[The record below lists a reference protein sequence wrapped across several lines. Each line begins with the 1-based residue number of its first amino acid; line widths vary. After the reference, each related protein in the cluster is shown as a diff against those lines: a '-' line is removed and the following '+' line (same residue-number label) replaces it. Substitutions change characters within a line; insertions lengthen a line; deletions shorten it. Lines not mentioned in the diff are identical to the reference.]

1 MPCFGTA
8 IENCLPSRRGSLSF
22 GLVPYGSPMLM
33 YDAVLKT
40 PRWARSEFTLLFILP
55 PRSGAGW
62 LLRLRNWSVRTG
74 EETTANTAPM
84 YELRAG
90 RGITRVKF
98 MYSTAV
104 ACEGETNLNWNLL
117 LFYLIKRHLS
127 RGRCGVCL
135 LYVDALS
142 CDLSLLLYVLER
154 ESLKRVRVRD
164 SSAL

>member
-1 MPCFGTA
+1 M
-8 IENCLPSRRGSLSF
+8 
-22 GLVPYGSPMLM
+22 M
-33 YDAVLKT
+33 YEAVLKT

-62 LLRLRNWSVRTG
+62 LLRLRNWCVRTG

-127 RGRCGVCL
+127 RGRCGVCACCML
-135 LYVDALS
+135 T
-142 CDLSLLLYVLER
+142 LSLVSTTVYVLER